1 MARNEGDPD
10 ASRGNKDQS
19 TDRNDKVGREKQ
31 QRERQNPAEQG
42 GGGGS
47 SGGGGGQKS
56 NA

>member
-1 MARNEGDPD
+1 MARNEGNPD

-31 QRERQNPAEQG
+31 QRERQNPEEQG